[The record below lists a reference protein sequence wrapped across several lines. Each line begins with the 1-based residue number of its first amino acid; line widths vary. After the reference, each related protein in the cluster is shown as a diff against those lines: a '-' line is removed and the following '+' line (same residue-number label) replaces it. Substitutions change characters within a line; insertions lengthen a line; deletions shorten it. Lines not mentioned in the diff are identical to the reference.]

1 MQVICFLIMIF
12 LAGLGHPGTSLA
24 VTPGGQLEELN
35 YRIGLGIW
43 SDVGRAHLRLTQE
56 GPGRYRAEFTGKCQG
71 FWQFLNHWLPERYQ
85 TEMTWQGGRFQPTV
99 YREEFQDK
107 GHRVHK
113 EFRFDYS
120 RSVLEIWSGDD
131 NQPLAKK
138 YRIPMKAAVYDP
150 LSLFY
155 NLRLGVFGPLT
166 PGETLRV
173 ALVPAPQAREMVF
186 HLGQDTPQ
194 GRKVMLEVKVEGV
207 KYDAGPYVIFCT
219 PEGVPLQLWTRVLLF
234 GKVSGELLN
243 PGEVMPQGLPAL
255 PR

>member
-1 MQVICFLIMIF
+1 
-12 LAGLGHPGTSLA
+12 GGGH
-24 VTPGGQLEELN
+24 
-35 YRIGLGIW
+35 
-43 SDVGRAHLRLTQE
+43 
-56 GPGRYRAEFTGKCQG
+56 G
-71 FWQFLNHWLPERYQ
+71 FWKILNRWLPDSYE
-85 TEMTWQGGRFQPTV
+85 TEMAWEAGRLKPLV
-99 YREEFQDK
+99 YREEFQQK
-107 GHRVHK
+107 GHHIHK

-120 RSVLEIWSGDD
+120 RSVLEIWSAED

-138 YRIPMKAAVYDP
+138 YQIPMKAAVYDP

-173 ALVPAPQAREMVF
+173 GLVPAPQAREMVF

-207 KYDAGPYVIFCT
+207 QYDAGPYVFICT
-219 PEGVPLQLWTRVLLF
+219 PERVPLQLWTRVLLF

-243 PGEVMPQGLPAL
+243 PGEVMPKGLPAL